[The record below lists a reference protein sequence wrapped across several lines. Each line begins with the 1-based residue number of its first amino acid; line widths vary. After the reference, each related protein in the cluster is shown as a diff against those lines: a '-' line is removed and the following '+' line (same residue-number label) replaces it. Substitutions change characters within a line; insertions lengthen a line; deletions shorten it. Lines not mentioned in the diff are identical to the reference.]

1 MVFLLLAATYIVASV
16 PVSYLLAR
24 GLYGIDL
31 RECGSGNIGV
41 SNLAKATSYWTVVP
55 AVAFDMAK
63 GAVPVWVAHLLGI
76 GILGQAG
83 VGLAAV
89 IAHNWP
95 LFLRFNGGR
104 GVMTTLAV
112 TLALPLVNGYFPWEI
127 MAFLLLTGILLLL
140 VHSTPIAVEAAIA
153 ATPLVSWLSGKPLA
167 MTLSFL
173 AMFLLLVCRRLLVPR
188 SLEGAGVSRPELLF
202 NRLFLDRDIRDGRAW
217 VNRGLN
223 TAECLKHD
231 RPKSHS
237 N

>member
-1 MVFLLLAATYIVASV
+1 MVFLLLVATYVVASV
-16 PVSYLLAR
+16 PVSFLLAK
-24 GLYGIDL
+24 GFYGIDL
-31 RECGSGNIGV
+31 RKCGSGNIGV
-41 SNLAKATSYWTVVP
+41 SNLAKATSYWTAAP
-55 AVAFDMAK
+55 AVVFDMAK
-63 GAVPVWVAHLLGI
+63 GAVPVWVAHLLGM
-76 GILGQAG
+76 GVLEQAG
-83 VGLAAV
+83 VGLVAV
-89 IAHNWP
+89 IGHNWP

-127 MAFLLLTGILLLL
+127 VAFLVLTAILLRL

-173 AMFLLLVCRRLLVPR
+173 AMFLLLVSRRLLAPR
-188 SLEGAGVSRPELLF
+188 TVESAGVSRTELLF

-223 TAECLKHD
+223 TAECRKHE